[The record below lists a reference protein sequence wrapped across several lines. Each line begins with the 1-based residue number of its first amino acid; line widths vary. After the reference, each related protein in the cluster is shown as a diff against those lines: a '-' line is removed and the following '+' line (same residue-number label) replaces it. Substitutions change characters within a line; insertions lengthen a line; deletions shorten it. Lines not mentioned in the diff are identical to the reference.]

1 MERRKKYLKLAAFVP
16 AIVLV
21 GGFVGCHAGA
31 FSRFSKPEPKPEP
44 ALPTPEPAAP
54 NPPNSPPVLMSG
66 TKSLNAKGVTIG
78 LVPADTATPDLD
90 VPVRPQPQ
98 PAKPDSKP
106 PLIIPGPKS
115 APVFTPSQPNSPTP
129 P

>member
-1 MERRKKYLKLAAFVP
+1 MDRLKKYLKPLAFVP

-31 FSRFSKPEPKPEP
+31 FSRFSKPEPKSEP
-44 ALPTPEPAAP
+44 HPLGYNMP
-54 NPPNSPPVLMSG
+54 NPPAPEPPVLMSG

-78 LVPADTATPDLD
+78 LTPAGTHIPDDPPKPAPPTPA
-90 VPVRPQPQ
+90 PE
-98 PAKPDSKP
+98 SKP

-115 APVFTPSQPNSPTP
+115 APVFTPSPPNSPTP